1 VNIIFKNHY
10 MIIDKYIYNFGVHAH
25 LSKR

>member
-10 MIIDKYIYNFGVHAH
+10 KLIVKYIYC
-25 LSKR
+25 